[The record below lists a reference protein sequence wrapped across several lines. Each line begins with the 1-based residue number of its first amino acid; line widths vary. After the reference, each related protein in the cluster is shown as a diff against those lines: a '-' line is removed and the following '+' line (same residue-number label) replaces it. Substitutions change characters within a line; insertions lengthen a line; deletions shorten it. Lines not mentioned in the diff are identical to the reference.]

1 MVAARLDTHVLS
13 IAMPRV
19 IKNCLNACACAYLRP
34 PTHPSTRPPLCQHNT
49 HLRSFRTE
57 FNAGMDYL
65 NGPTGAA
72 FAAALRAN
80 TRWLAHFEG
89 PGGTRVDGRTTID
102 VAQRNEAEKAAA
114 REEISNDA
122 VRQSAGVCA
131 LM

>member
-1 MVAARLDTHVLS
+1 LYVCALSPPPFINHRL
-13 IAMPRV
+13 IF
-19 IKNCLNACACAYLRP
+19 C
-34 PTHPSTRPPLCQHNT
+34 CQHNT

-72 FAAALRAN
+72 FANALRAN

-114 REEISNDA
+114 REGISNEA